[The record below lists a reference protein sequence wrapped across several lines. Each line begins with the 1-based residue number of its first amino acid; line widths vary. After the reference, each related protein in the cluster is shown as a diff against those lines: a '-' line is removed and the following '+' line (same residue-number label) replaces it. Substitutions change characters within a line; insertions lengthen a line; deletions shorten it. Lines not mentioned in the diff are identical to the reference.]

1 LLFSGV
7 LSLSLSAW
15 AVLEVGISRAR
26 CRSLSTSASL
36 LQNVFILYLPLK
48 NSVIEFETQI
58 VIKFNFQSILLV

>member
-1 LLFSGV
+1 LFSGV
-7 LSLSLSAW
+7 FSLSLSAW
-15 AVLEVGISRAR
+15 AVLEVSISRAR

-36 LQNVFILYLPLK
+36 PQNVFILYLPLK